1 MYAVLTGHVT
11 DFTWPDEN
19 VSYTDENGDTVMETL
34 SLYGEDCTGH
44 RGSDVFP
51 FGLLDS
57 DDDGFTI
64 KTGIRG
70 NNEFGNTLSNREAL
84 QAFDPRSNSLPY
96 VYDTFKWT
104 HCASDGVDFDA
115 AWETADEP
123 RPKAA
128 ESKEK
133 NKKERPSFKEG
144 DFRTP
149 RFSGMKDIKERAKAR
164 RAEEANRRKA

>member
-1 MYAVLTGHVT
+1 MYAVLTGRVT

-19 VSYTDENGDTVMETL
+19 ISYTDEDGSEVSETV

-51 FGLLDS
+51 FGLLDA
-57 DDDGFTI
+57 DEDGFTI

-70 NNEFGNTLSNREAL
+70 NNELGNTLTNREAL

-96 VYDTFKWT
+96 IYDNFKWT
-104 HCASDGVDFDA
+104 HCADDGVDFDE
-115 AWETADEP
+115 AWETAKTK
-123 RPKAA
+123 PKAP
-128 ESKEK
+128 
-133 NKKERPSFKEG
+133 KKRPSFKEG

-149 RFSGMKDIKERAKAR
+149 RYSGMKDIKERAKAR
-164 RAEEANRRKA
+164 RADEANRKA

>member
-1 MYAVLTGHVT
+1 MYAVLTGQVT
-11 DFTWPDEN
+11 DFTWPDDN
-19 VSYTDENGDTVMETL
+19 ISYTDGDGSTVTETL

-57 DDDGFTI
+57 DEDGFTI

-70 NNEFGNTLSNREAL
+70 NQELGNTLSNREAL

-104 HCASDGVDFDA
+104 HCEADGVDFDA
-115 AWETADEP
+115 AWETDKTKAKSS
-123 RPKAA
+123 PK
-128 ESKEK
+128 K
-133 NKKERPSFKEG
+133 RPSFKEG
-144 DFRTP
+144 EFRSP
-149 RFSGMKDIKERAKAR
+149 RYSGMQEMKERAKAR
-164 RAEEANRRKA
+164 KAEADGKA

>member
-19 VSYTDENGDTVMETL
+19 ISYTDDDGSTVTETL
-34 SLYGEDCTGH
+34 SLYGESCTGH
-44 RGSDVFP
+44 AGSDVFP

-70 NNEFGNTLSNREAL
+70 NQEFGNTLSNREAL

-96 VYDTFKWT
+96 IYDTFKWT
-104 HCASDGVDFDA
+104 HCEADGVDFA
-115 AWETADEP
+115 NAWDNAKT
-123 RPKAA
+123 RPK
-128 ESKEK
+128 SLK
-133 NKKERPSFKEG
+133 NRPSFKEG
-144 DFRTP
+144 EFRTP
-149 RFSGMKDIKERAKAR
+149 RYSGMKEMKKRAKAR
-164 RAEEANRRKA
+164 RAEPNGKV